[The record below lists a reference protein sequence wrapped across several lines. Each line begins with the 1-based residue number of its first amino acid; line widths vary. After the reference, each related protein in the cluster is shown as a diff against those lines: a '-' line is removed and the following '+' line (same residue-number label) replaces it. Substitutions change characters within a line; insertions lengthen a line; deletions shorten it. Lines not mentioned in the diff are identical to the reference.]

1 MIRKIFSNELVRSS
15 FILMILL
22 NIGNGFSYLFQ
33 FVMAR
38 LLGPEDYG
46 ILAVITGVVAIFS
59 IPSLSI
65 QTVVAKN
72 TAQFNAYNKI
82 TKIKGM
88 LVSLIKKLSIYSF
101 IVFILFSIISIPLSG
116 YLKIDFPILLLS
128 GLFIF
133 GAFLQP
139 VGAGILQGLKKFNSF
154 GIIFLINTIF
164 KFTMGIFLVLLGW
177 RVYGATLGFIIGI
190 TLSFI
195 FTFPFIMR
203 IMRVKSSEE
212 EIQIFTKKGFVEFM
226 GVFIFVFLFSLD
238 VFFVKAF
245 FSAES
250 AGKYAV
256 ISMIGKIILFLAMT
270 IGNVML
276 PINSE
281 KFIKGHKT
289 KDVFRKTIMLTLL
302 ICGIPLM
309 IFYLFPEFV
318 VSILFGEIYSSASN
332 ILLYVGVAFSF
343 LSLLNILLLEKIS
356 TEKFRIKELSLMF
369 LFLIVQVGVFFIYH
383 NSIEQFSIAFMFSTI
398 ITFIGMLIFS
408 EK

>member
-15 FILMILL
+15 LILMILL

-38 LLGPEDYG
+38 LLGPADYG

-82 TKIKGM
+82 SKIKGM
-88 LVSLIKKLSIYSF
+88 FVSLIKKLSIYSF

-164 KFTMGIFLVLLGW
+164 KFTMGVFLVLLGW
-177 RVYGATLGFIIGI
+177 KVYGATLGFIIGI

-318 VSILFGEIYSSASN
+318 VKILFGEIYSSASN

-369 LFLIVQVGVFFIYH
+369 LFLIVQIIVFLIYH